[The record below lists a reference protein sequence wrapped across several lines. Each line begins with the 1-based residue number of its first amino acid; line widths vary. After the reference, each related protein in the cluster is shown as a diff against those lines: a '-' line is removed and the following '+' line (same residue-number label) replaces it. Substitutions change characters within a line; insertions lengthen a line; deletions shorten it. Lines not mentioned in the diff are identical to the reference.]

1 MYELERM
8 PLHELKS
15 MSKEYKIRAPKQRVF
30 EALTQPDLIAEW
42 SGEAAEMD
50 TNPGGDFSLWD
61 GDVFGI
67 NVEITPDKIVQDWQD
82 ANWDKPSK
90 VVFTLTE
97 NSGTTTLKVLHKNI
111 PDRAFIGVNIAW
123 DEDYVK
129 PLKELVEEF

>member
-1 MYELERM
+1 MKAL
-8 PLHELKS
+8 
-15 MSKEYKIRAPKQRVF
+15 SKEYKIRAPKQRVF

-50 TNPGGDFSLWD
+50 NNPGGDFSLWG
-61 GDVFGI
+61 GDVFGV
-67 NVEITPDKIVQDWQD
+67 NLEVSPDKIVQDWQD
-82 ANWDKPSK
+82 SNWEKPSK

-97 NSGTTTLKVLHKNI
+97 NSGTTILKVLHKNI

-129 PLKELVEEF
+129 PLKELVEEY